1 MRDRIIRKSRICKRM
16 AELVPAPFGA
26 LVARLFREPVAQDS
40 VFDLPQRCWYAP
52 GPQSPDLTMHFHG
65 VRAGNPA
72 GPASGPHTQMAQ
84 NILLC
89 YAAGARII
97 ELKTVQVNDRLTIP
111 RPCIDM
117 TNIGYNVEW
126 SQELRVEESLREYV
140 AGMML
145 VEMWRHLGPAS
156 GAALTGPAG
165 EVIYDISL
173 GYDLAGIRSDKVTHF
188 LNGLRDTRPMVARL
202 LADVPPA
209 YAVARDLRYPE
220 CMSTS
225 VTLSTFYG
233 CPAEEIESICE
244 YLIAERD
251 LDVVVKMNPPMLGR
265 DRLEHLLHEVM
276 GYTEV
281 TVNPSAFSAGLGFE
295 EALQLVDRLTC
306 FAHRRGRTL
315 GCKFSNTLEVKNH
328 RSFFPPGN
336 EVMYLS
342 GAPLH
347 VITLALAD
355 EFRRAVGP
363 RVPFSFSAGVD
374 QHNFADVVAC
384 GFVPVTTCT
393 DLLKPGGYGR
403 LAAYLHRLEA
413 AMEEHG
419 ATDIP
424 SYITARAGVGAD
436 PDQAAMANLTAVAA
450 AACRN
455 PRYHAE
461 KNRAVPRRINSHL
474 NTFDCITCDKCVP
487 VCPNDAN
494 FTYPLPPVDLLTY
507 DLVVEPSGR
516 WFHVPEA
523 RRLTIARK
531 HQIANYADFCN
542 ECGNCDTFCPEYGGP
557 FIRKPNFF
565 GTVKSFE
572 AAAPRDG
579 FVIFEDAS
587 KAGIRGRMHGREYS
601 AYLEGDKFQF
611 SDGRVAV
618 IFDAKT
624 LAVLEVAPI
633 GLLNGPHTVD
643 LHAFHTLRL
652 LRQGVTDTTRINQ
665 VNALI
670 GV

>member
-1 MRDRIIRKSRICKRM
+1 M
-16 AELVPAPFGA
+16 AELVPAPFA
-26 LVARLFREPVAQDS
+26 SLVARLFREPVVQDS
-40 VFDLPQRCWYAP
+40 VFDLPRRGWYVP
-52 GPQSPDLTMHFHG
+52 RHQSPDLTVRFHSQN
-65 VRAGNPA
+65 AGNPA

-117 TNIGYNVEW
+117 TNVGYNIEW

-145 VEMWRHLGPAS
+145 VEMWRHLGPAAGPS
-156 GAALTGPAG
+156 LTGPPG

-173 GYDLAGIRSDKVTHF
+173 GYDLAGIRSDKVAHF
-188 LNGLRDTRPMVARL
+188 LDGLRDTRPLVTRL
-202 LADVPPA
+202 RSEIRSA
-209 YAVARDLRYPE
+209 YAAACDLHYPV
-220 CMSTS
+220 CMSTT
-225 VTLSTFYG
+225 VTLSTFHG
-233 CPAEEIESICE
+233 CPATEIESICE

-265 DRLEHLLHEVM
+265 DRLEYLLHEVM
-276 GYTEV
+276 GYTEIA
-281 TVNPSAFSAGLGFE
+281 VNPSAYTLGLQFE
-295 EALQLVDRLTC
+295 EAVQLVDRLTR
-306 FAHRRGRTL
+306 FAQSRGRRL

-336 EVMYLS
+336 DVMYLS

-347 VITLALAD
+347 VLTLALAD

-363 RVPFSFSAGVD
+363 AVPFSFSAGVD

-393 DLLKPGGYGR
+393 DLLKPGGFGR
-403 LAAYLHRLEA
+403 LPAYLQRLEA
-413 AMEEHG
+413 VMGECG
-419 ATDIP
+419 AADIP
-424 SYITARAGVGAD
+424 SYIVARAGGGMD
-436 PDQAAMANLTAVAA
+436 PDAAAMANLAAVAA
-450 AACRN
+450 AAREN
-455 PRYHAE
+455 PRYRAE
-461 KNRAVPRRINSHL
+461 KNRAVPRRIESHL
-474 NTFDCITCDKCVP
+474 ETFDCIACDKCVP

-494 FTYPLPPVDLLTY
+494 FTYPLPPVDMEIH
-507 DLVVEPSGR
+507 DIVVDPSGQWR
-516 WFHVPEA
+516 FASEPK
-523 RRLTIARK
+523 RLTIARK

-542 ECGNCDTFCPEYGGP
+542 ACGNCDTFCPEYGGP

-565 GTVKSFE
+565 GTVASYE

-579 FVIFEDAS
+579 FVITDAAGQ
-587 KAGIRGRMHGREYS
+587 AGIRGRIHGREFSVYV
-601 AYLEGDKFQF
+601 LGDWYKFD
-611 SDGRVAV
+611 DGRATVV
-618 IFDAKT
+618 FEPGT
-624 LAVLEVAPI
+624 WTVVEVRPHGVLD
-633 GLLNGPHTVD
+633 GKHTVD

-670 GV
+670 GA